1 MKLLLKNGAEEGIEQ
16 QSGCTPLCIAAEYK
30 QVEAARFLLKNGA
43 DVNHR
48 DVVGNTPL
56 HQAAFQEW
64 HGDSVIAQVLIEEGK
79 ADMSLLSN
87 SGCYP
92 LYCAVNNN
100 HTPVALYLLSKGADA
115 NFEHKGGTQTLFIA
129 VSNQNME
136 IVKALLDKG
145 AKPNVVFKGI
155 STPLESAVIDRNLEI
170 VRLLLKH
177 KADPNKATS
186 PDKLPL
192 GLAVK
197 LKSVEMVRILL
208 DHGADPML
216 KVRDHAIQDYA
227 IFQGNQE
234 IIDLITQ
241 ARLKRIKD
249 RRKKK
254 KAA

>member
-1 MKLLLKNGAEEGIEQ
+1 M
-16 QSGCTPLCIAAEYK
+16 
-30 QVEAARFLLKNGA
+30 
-43 DVNHR
+43 
-48 DVVGNTPL
+48 
-56 HQAAFQEW
+56 
-64 HGDSVIAQVLIEEGK
+64 
-79 ADMSLLSN
+79 
-87 SGCYP
+87 
-92 LYCAVNNN
+92 
-100 HTPVALYLLSKGADA
+100 
-115 NFEHKGGTQTLFIA
+115 
-129 VSNQNME
+129 
-136 IVKALLDKG
+136 
-145 AKPNVVFKGI
+145 VFKGI